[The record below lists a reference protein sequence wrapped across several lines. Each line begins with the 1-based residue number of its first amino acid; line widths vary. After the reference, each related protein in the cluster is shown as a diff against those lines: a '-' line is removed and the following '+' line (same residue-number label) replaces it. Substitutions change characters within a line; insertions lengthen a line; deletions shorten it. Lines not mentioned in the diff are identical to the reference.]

1 MTHAQTKQL
10 LESQRARL
18 RAAASITACQYARTH
33 ALQYIAR
40 INGYLNA
47 GGDLSCVAG
56 LFGKNGYGPGI
67 EMTIRDCEAHT
78 REAEVAAIVAGSRK
92 LAA

>member
-1 MTHAQTKQL
+1 VDHLQTRQH

-18 RAAASITACQYARTH
+18 RKAASITACQFARTQ

-40 INGYLNA
+40 INGFLSA

-78 REAEVAAIVAGSRK
+78 REAEVAAIVARAR
-92 LAA
+92 AAA